1 MNQEQK
7 QLVARMIG
15 ARVAYYRSLLGMTQK
30 DMANALFV
38 SPSTISKIEQGKYLN
53 SLSISHLLDISELF
67 GISPSALLHSN
78 TQDRDLL
85 HKLLEDYGKT
95 TKVP

>member
-1 MNQEQK
+1 MNREQK

-15 ARVAYYRSLLGMTQK
+15 ARVAYYRNIMGMTQK
-30 DMANALFV
+30 DMAKALFV

-67 GISPSALLHSN
+67 GISPSALIHSN
-78 TQDRDLL
+78 SQDRDLL
-85 HKLLEDYGKT
+85 HKLLTECSNTSKT
-95 TKVP
+95 S